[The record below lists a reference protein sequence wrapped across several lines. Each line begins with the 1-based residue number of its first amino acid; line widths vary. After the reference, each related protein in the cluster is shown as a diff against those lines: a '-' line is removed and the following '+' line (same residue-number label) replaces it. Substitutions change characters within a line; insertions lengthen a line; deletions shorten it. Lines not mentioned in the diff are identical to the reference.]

1 MVETDLRFIFQVNYL
16 EKRPAETRVCDAISS
31 VSLKPGRSYR
41 AVFRVIDE
49 VVGCNIRVF
58 DVTDVIENFAVLATG
73 DQSSKSDTNSELQF
87 LEVPVIDSYSELTCV
102 KVGKKSYKSGTPI
115 YSYKDRLG

>member
-1 MVETDLRFIFQVNYL
+1 M
-16 EKRPAETRVCDAISS
+16 
-31 VSLKPGRSYR
+31 
-41 AVFRVIDE
+41 IDE

-87 LEVPVIDSYSELTCV
+87 LEVPVIGSYPESTCV